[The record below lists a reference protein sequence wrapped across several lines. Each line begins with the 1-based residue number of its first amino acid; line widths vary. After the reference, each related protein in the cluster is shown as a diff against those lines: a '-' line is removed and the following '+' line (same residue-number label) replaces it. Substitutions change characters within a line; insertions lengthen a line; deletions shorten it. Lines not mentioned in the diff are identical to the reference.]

1 MSEEAKL
8 VTEDALKRAIKSIYE
23 ETNRK
28 TDEKLLEK
36 VSTIS
41 SVSEHIIVDASDPK
55 NIKIGLS
62 PEMEAKINYIYK
74 AIQDGLLIKEED

>member
-23 ETNRK
+23 EMNRK
-28 TDEKLLEK
+28 TDEKMMTK
-36 VSTIS
+36 VSSIS
-41 SVSEHIIVDASDPK
+41 SMSEHIVVDASDPR

-62 PEMEAKINYIYK
+62 PELEAKINYIYQ
-74 AIQDGLLIKEED
+74 AIQDGILLKED